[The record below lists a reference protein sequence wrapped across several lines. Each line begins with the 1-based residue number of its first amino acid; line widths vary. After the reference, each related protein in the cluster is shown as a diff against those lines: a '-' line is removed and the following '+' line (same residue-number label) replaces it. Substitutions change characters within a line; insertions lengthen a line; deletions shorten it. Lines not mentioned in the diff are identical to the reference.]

1 MQLQKCGIYL
11 LKNDLFLRLKNLVR
25 QIAMNIS
32 RIRLDIYSSRT
43 HFYNS
48 CYFLCQKNIT
58 IWIHPDL
65 PFKNQF
71 RRVVDSP
78 LMAVNA
84 LLNKKTKQFLIS
96 TIPLTTI
103 RLVHLISRAIRLMAS
118 LSLFVSSSLPEAA
131 LRLEAPKLLKSRAKK
146 RLSTWNGQTSE
157 IEIEFTLQTRTK
169 IQTEKEAWLIRLSS
183 GSCKIWPM
191 FG

>member
-32 RIRLDIYSSRT
+32 RVRLDIYSSRT
-43 HFYNS
+43 HFKNS
-48 CYFLCQKNIT
+48 CYFLCPKIIA
-58 IWIHPDL
+58 IWIHPGL
-65 PFKNQF
+65 PFRNQF

-118 LSLFVSSSLPEAA
+118 LNLFVSSSLPEAA

-157 IEIEFTLQTRTK
+157 IEIEFTLHISTK
-169 IQTEKEAWLIRLSS
+169 IQNEKEAW
-183 GSCKIWPM
+183 P
-191 FG
+191 

>member
-1 MQLQKCGIYL
+1 MWYL
-11 LKNDLFLRLKNLVR
+11 LLLKYDYLFLRLKNLVR

-32 RIRLDIYSSRT
+32 RVRLDNIPAEHT
-43 HFYNS
+43 FKILAIFYAKK
-48 CYFLCQKNIT
+48 YIT
-58 IWIHPDL
+58 IWIHPGL
-65 PFKNQF
+65 PFRNQF

-157 IEIEFTLQTRTK
+157 IDIEFTLHISTK
-169 IQTEKEAWLIRLSS
+169 IQNEKEAW
-183 GSCKIWPM
+183 P
-191 FG
+191 

>member
-1 MQLQKCGIYL
+1 MQLQKCSTSTPTEIRWFVFKIKESGKANRDEYFTRYTSHIFQANTL
-11 LKNDLFLRLKNLVR
+11 LKFLLFF
-25 QIAMNIS
+25 MP
-32 RIRLDIYSSRT
+32 
-43 HFYNS
+43 
-48 CYFLCQKNIT
+48 KNILQYEF
-58 IWIHPDL
+58 IPVCLLEI
-65 PFKNQF
+65 NF

-118 LSLFVSSSLPEAA
+118 LNLFVSSSLPEAA

-157 IEIEFTLQTRTK
+157 IEIEFTLHISTK
-169 IQTEKEAWLIRLSS
+169 IQNEKEAW
-183 GSCKIWPM
+183 P
-191 FG
+191 

>member
-32 RIRLDIYSSRT
+32 RVRLDNRHIFQPNT
-43 HFYNS
+43 LLK
-48 CYFLCQKNIT
+48 FLLFFMPKKYIT
-58 IWIHPDL
+58 IWNHPGL
-65 PFKNQF
+65 HFRNQF

-157 IEIEFTLQTRTK
+157 IEIEFTLQISTK
-169 IQTEKEAWLIRLSS
+169 IQNEKEAW
-183 GSCKIWPM
+183 P
-191 FG
+191 